1 MSNKKQKLQRKNNT
15 SEFQRYQDMNMPGR
29 SPQIEYSSPS
39 IIMPIPGYHPMQQC
53 NTAPISLDRIL
64 EDRQNDVI
72 NKIIPDGIHYHYAY
86 TIDSNDDMINI
97 IAEYINNNSEDFIA
111 FADDK
116 IKQIGESKKDKL
128 FEYNEKGFNK

>member
-1 MSNKKQKLQRKNNT
+1 MSNKKQKIQRKNNI
-15 SEFQRYQDMNMPGR
+15 SEFQRYQDMNMLGR

-39 IIMPIPGYHPMQQC
+39 IIMPPPGYSPMQQC
-53 NTAPISLDRIL
+53 NAAPISLDSIL

-116 IKQIGESKKDKL
+116 IKQIGESKKK
-128 FEYNEKGFNK
+128 

>member
-1 MSNKKQKLQRKNNT
+1 MSNKKQKL
-15 SEFQRYQDMNMPGR
+15 
-29 SPQIEYSSPS
+29 QIEYSSPS
-39 IIMPIPGYHPMQQC
+39 IIMPPPGYSPMQQCNAAPSIIMPIPGYHPIQQC
-53 NTAPISLDRIL
+53 NAAPISLDSIL

-97 IAEYINNNSEDFIA
+97 ISEYINNNSEDFIA

>member
-1 MSNKKQKLQRKNNT
+1 MSNKKQKLQ
-15 SEFQRYQDMNMPGR
+15 
-29 SPQIEYSSPS
+29 IEYSSPS
-39 IIMPIPGYHPMQQC
+39 ILMPPPGYSPMQQC
-53 NTAPISLDRIL
+53 NAVPISLDSIL

>member
-1 MSNKKQKLQRKNNT
+1 MSNKKQKIQRKNNI
-15 SEFQRYQDMNMPGR
+15 SEFQRYQDMNMLGR

-39 IIMPIPGYHPMQQC
+39 IIMPPPGYHPMQQC
-53 NTAPISLDRIL
+53 NAAPISLDSIL

-72 NKIIPDGIHYHYAY
+72 NKIIPDGIHYYYAY
-86 TIDSNDDMINI
+86 AIDSNDDMINI
-97 IAEYINNNSEDFIA
+97 ISEYINNNSEDFIA